1 MDNNNIIITIGRQI
15 GSGGSAIAK
24 MLAEEFGARLYDNEI
39 LNLAARESGFCE
51 EFFEENDE
59 KKGFFKTA
67 LQFHFPLF
75 TRNSYYN
82 TDFNQENLYLFQC
95 DAIRKAASEG
105 SCVFVGR
112 TADYVLRDMDNVV
125 NVFVSA
131 DRNNDNHFDI
141 FVCADDDYREKR
153 GQTVYEGKSLKELN
167 RENEKRARYYNYY
180 TGKQWGHC
188 ESYDLC
194 INAGRL
200 GHEAA
205 TKLIA
210 DYARQVMGQA
220 NDKSHE

>member
-24 MLAEEFGARLYDNEI
+24 MLAEEFGARLYDKEI

-105 SCVFVGR
+105 CCVFVGR

-131 DRNNDNHFDI
+131 DLDTRIAEIARRRNI
-141 FVCADDDYREKR
+141 SDDEARKYIS
-153 GQTVYEGKSLKELN
+153 EGES
-167 RENEKRARYYNYY
+167 RRASYYNYY

-220 NDKSHE
+220 NDNSHE

>member
-24 MLAEEFGARLYDNEI
+24 MLAKEFDARLYDKEI

-59 KKGFFKTA
+59 KKGFFKAA

-75 TRNSYYN
+75 TRNSYCN
-82 TDFNQENLYLFQC
+82 TNFTQENLYLFQC

-131 DRNNDNHFDI
+131 DLDTRIAEIARRRNI
-141 FVCADDDYREKR
+141 SDDEASKYIS
-153 GQTVYEGKSLKELN
+153 EGES
-167 RENEKRARYYNYY
+167 RRASYYNYY

>member
-24 MLAEEFGARLYDNEI
+24 MLAEEFGARLYDKEI

-112 TADYVLRDMDNVV
+112 TADYVLRDYKNVI
-125 NVFVSA
+125 NIFITA
-131 DRNNDNHFDI
+131 NIYDRIKAVCKRKNIDRAAARKFITNH
-141 FVCADDDYREKR
+141 E
-153 GQTVYEGKSLKELN
+153 EE
-167 RENEKRARYYNYY
+167 RASYYGYY
-180 TGKQWGHC
+180 TGKKWGHS

-194 INAGRL
+194 INSSLL
-200 GHEAA
+200 GLEE
-205 TKLIA
+205 TEKFIEEFIRKKFKL
-210 DYARQVMGQA
+210 
-220 NDKSHE
+220 

>member
-24 MLAEEFGARLYDNEI
+24 MLAEEFGARLYDKEI

-131 DRNNDNHFDI
+131 DLDTRI
-141 FVCADDDYREKR
+141 AEIARRRSCRRRR
-153 GQTVYEGKSLKELN
+153 GRRGAWPQTGLPVRWCLC
-167 RENEKRARYYNYY
+167 RRRARSRRSRRDRSRTCRPSIRGY
-180 TGKQWGHC
+180 
-188 ESYDLC
+188 
-194 INAGRL
+194 R
-200 GHEAA
+200 
-205 TKLIA
+205 
-210 DYARQVMGQA
+210 
-220 NDKSHE
+220 

>member
-24 MLAEEFGARLYDNEI
+24 MLAKEFDARLYDKEI

-75 TRNSYYN
+75 TRNSYCN
-82 TDFNQENLYLFQC
+82 TNFTQENLYLFQC
-95 DAIRKAASEG
+95 DAIHKAASEG

-125 NVFVSA
+125 NIFVSA
-131 DRNNDNHFDI
+131 DLDSRIAEIARRRNI
-141 FVCADDDYREKR
+141 SDDEARKYIS
-153 GQTVYEGKSLKELN
+153 EGEN
-167 RENEKRARYYNYY
+167 RRASYYNYY
-180 TGKQWGHC
+180 TGKRWGHS

-205 TKLIA
+205 AKLIA
-210 DYARQVMGQA
+210 DYVRQAVGLH

>member
-24 MLAEEFGARLYDNEI
+24 MLAEEFGARLYDKEI

-95 DAIRKAASEG
+95 DAIRKAATESP
-105 SCVFVGR
+105 CVFVGR
-112 TADYVLRDMDNVV
+112 CADYVLREHRNMVT
-125 NVFVSA
+125 VFVTA
-131 DRNNDNHFDI
+131 DIDERIKNVCHRRNCSPDEARKLI
-141 FVCADDDYREKR
+141 ESREDTR
-153 GQTVYEGKSLKELN
+153 SS
-167 RENEKRARYYNYY
+167 YYNYY
-180 TGKQWGHC
+180 TGKRWGDSS
-188 ESYDLC
+188 SYDLC
-194 INAGRL
+194 INSSVL
-200 GHEAA
+200 GLEG
-205 TKLIA
+205 TKEFIA
-210 DYARQVMGQA
+210 DFVRKVQA
-220 NDKSHE
+220 SGKASR

>member
-24 MLAEEFGARLYDNEI
+24 MLAEEFGARLYDKEI

-131 DRNNDNHFDI
+131 DLDTRI
-141 FVCADDDYREKR
+141 AE
-153 GQTVYEGKSLKELN
+153 
-167 RENEKRARYYNYY
+167 
-180 TGKQWGHC
+180 WGHC
-188 ESYDLC
+188 ESYALC

>member
-24 MLAEEFGARLYDNEI
+24 MLAEEFGARLYDKEI

-131 DRNNDNHFDI
+131 DLDTRIAEIARRRRNI
-141 FVCADDDYREKR
+141 SDDEARKYIS
-153 GQTVYEGKSLKELN
+153 EGES
-167 RENEKRARYYNYY
+167 RRASYYNYY
-180 TGKQWGHC
+180 TGKTWGSSA
-188 ESYDLC
+188 SYDLC
-194 INAGRL
+194 VNSSRL
-200 GHEAA
+200 GLEG
-205 TKLIA
+205 TKQFIA
-210 DYARQVMGQA
+210 DFIRKVQ
-220 NDKSHE
+220 K

>member
-24 MLAEEFGARLYDNEI
+24 MLAEEFGARLYDKEI

-131 DRNNDNHFDI
+131 DRSHRDRSRTCRI
-141 FVCADDDYREKR
+141 S
-153 GQTVYEGKSLKELN
+153 EGES
-167 RENEKRARYYNYY
+167 RRASYYNYY